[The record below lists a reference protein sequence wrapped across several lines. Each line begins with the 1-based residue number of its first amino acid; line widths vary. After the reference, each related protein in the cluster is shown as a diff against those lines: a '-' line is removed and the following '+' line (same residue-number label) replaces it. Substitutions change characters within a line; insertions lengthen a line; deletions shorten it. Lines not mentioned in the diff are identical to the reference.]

1 MMAQRNGTYV
11 TNQLQLYEEIVNN
24 FLALENAVK

>member
-1 MMAQRNGTYV
+1 MMAQRNVTIV

>member
-1 MMAQRNGTYV
+1 MAQRNVTIV